1 MTRSPVWFARFL
13 GRQSKAQS
21 QTNTSTEEKTAEE
34 EERRI
39 GQRGGL
45 SRAENCL
52 DTFFREQENERAM
65 LAAKFYRDRY
75 WKMVAAN
82 QRWSN
87 MPLSADDAVRRV
99 TFQDSCPPD
108 ASKVLA
114 FKRRDTRRQ
123 LQWKGV
129 AQQDRETETEI
140 AAVNTEEVRQPD
152 LSSLCL
158 SAPRTRGGYNDFIS
172 FLLACAIFL
181 LVLYWTRTLG

>member
-1 MTRSPVWFARFL
+1 
-13 GRQSKAQS
+13 
-21 QTNTSTEEKTAEE
+21 
-34 EERRI
+34 
-39 GQRGGL
+39 
-45 SRAENCL
+45 
-52 DTFFREQENERAM
+52 
-65 LAAKFYRDRY
+65 
-75 WKMVAAN
+75 
-82 QRWSN
+82 

-129 AQQDRETETEI
+129 AQQVRETETEI
-140 AAVNTEEVRQPD
+140 AAVNTVEVRQPD